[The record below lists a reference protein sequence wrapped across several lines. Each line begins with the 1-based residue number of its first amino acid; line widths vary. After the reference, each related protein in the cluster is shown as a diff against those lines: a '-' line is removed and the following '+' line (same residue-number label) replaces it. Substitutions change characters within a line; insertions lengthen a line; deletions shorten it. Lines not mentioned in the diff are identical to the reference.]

1 MGNKQ
6 SNEAR
11 DEQDLVVENEQN
23 LAVENE
29 QDLDAVKSHDVK
41 TKMQIRGIQSLF
53 R

>member
-11 DEQDLVVENEQN
+11 DEQDLDTIKN
-23 LAVENE
+23 
-29 QDLDAVKSHDVK
+29 QDEK

-53 R
+53 KLFTWYILLY